1 MNTAPDTILLEDIES
16 SRNTLQTDKL
26 DMSFGEI
33 MNMYE
38 NDEIIINPEFQRL
51 YRWSSYQKTR
61 FIESIIIGI
70 PVPPIFVAE
79 NESGRWEVVD
89 GLQRLSTI
97 FSFFGI
103 LKNLPDANDWILGR
117 GDLIPSL
124 EGYTC
129 KSLPLKIRLN
139 IKRAACRIEI
149 IKWNSKYDLRFE
161 LFNRLNT
168 GGSPLTNQEIR
179 NSLYRSVS
187 AKFNEFL
194 VELADDVNFKK
205 AVNITDE
212 RVKQLYLQE
221 LVLRFLS
228 LYKQKHEV
236 NKSIAQHMTD
246 FMKEAS
252 ENPDF
257 NYSMYS
263 LVFKKTFEILANVG
277 IGIFQSKNHE
287 FSTAIFDTTTIGIAE
302 NIHFYGSANSS
313 EIRDRIATIK
323 KDEYY
328 QKMTRSGGNNS
339 VQRVKRRLEFAKTIF
354 GQK

>member
-1 MNTAPDTILLEDIES
+1 MKSEKELMIAIDS

-38 NDEIIINPEFQRL
+38 NEEIIINPDFQRF

-79 NESGRWEVVD
+79 NDSGRWEVVD
-89 GLQRLSTI
+89 GLQRLSTL

-103 LKNLPDANDWILGR
+103 LKHIDESVNNWKLGR
-117 GDLIPSL
+117 GDLIPEL
-124 EGYTC
+124 EGFDFRT
-129 KSLPLKIRLN
+129 LPLKIRLN
-139 IKRAACRIEI
+139 IKRAAFRIEI
-149 IKWNSKYDLRFE
+149 IKWNSDYDLRFE

-187 AKFNEFL
+187 AKFNDFL
-194 VELADDVNFKK
+194 AELAQDTNFLKT
-205 AVNITDE
+205 VNITDE

-228 LYKQKHEV
+228 LYNRTHEV
-236 NKSIAQHMTD
+236 KKSIAQHMTD
-246 FMKEAS
+246 FMKDAS
-252 ENPDF
+252 GNPKFDYAL
-257 NYSMYS
+257 YSK
-263 LVFKKTFEILANVG
+263 VFSQTFDILSKVG
-277 IGIFQSKNHE
+277 EGIFQSKNKE
-287 FSTAIFDTTTIGIAE
+287 FSTAIYDTTTIGIAE
-302 NIHFYGSANSS
+302 NLHFYRDIKGSDIKN
-313 EIRDRIATIK
+313 RIDK
-323 KDEYY
+323 LKQDEFY
-328 QKMTRSGGNNS
+328 QKITRSGGNNS
-339 VQRVKRRLEFAKTIF
+339 VQRVKKRLEFAKEVF
-354 GQK
+354 GKS